1 MPIQKMMRGTIL
13 RKGKNDFYAPP
24 AGQSYRW
31 KHWVTEHDIKVCVVC
46 KTAHGKIYAMDETV
60 DAAPPLHFNCRCEIC
75 AMNSV
80 IAGFGTKDG
89 TDGADWFV
97 KLATRVAGLQHPDG
111 FWHASLLDPAS
122 YPSPETSCT
131 TFIVYSIAYGINE
144 GLLDKEIYLP
154 VMIKGWNALV
164 SAVEPNGKLGY
175 VQQIGADPKKV
186 TRDMTEVYGVGAFL
200 MAGNEIYKMAR

>member
-1 MPIQKMMRGTIL
+1 MMRGTIL

-60 DAAPPLHFNCRCEIC
+60 DAAPPLHFNCRCKIC

-89 TDGADWFV
+89 TDGADWWI
-97 KLATRVAGLQHPDG
+97 KYNGRLPEYYISWEEMYARGYKPGKPPRKYAPDMMIYG
-111 FWHASLLDPAS
+111 G
-122 YPSPETSCT
+122 
-131 TFIVYSIAYGINE
+131 VYSNDNGHLPSAPGRVWYEADINYYE
-144 GLLDKEIYLP
+144 GQRNRHRIVWSNDGLIFVTYDHYETFYEI
-154 VMIKGWNALV
+154 I
-164 SAVEPNGKLGY
+164 
-175 VQQIGADPKKV
+175 
-186 TRDMTEVYGVGAFL
+186 
-200 MAGNEIYKMAR
+200 

>member
-1 MPIQKMMRGTIL
+1 MMRGTIL

-46 KTAHGKIYAMDETV
+46 KTAHGKIYAMDEAV

-89 TDGADWFV
+89 TDGADW
-97 KLATRVAGLQHPDG
+97 
-111 FWHASLLDPAS
+111 W
-122 YPSPETSCT
+122 
-131 TFIVYSIAYGINE
+131 
-144 GLLDKEIYLP
+144 
-154 VMIKGWNALV
+154 IK
-164 SAVEPNGKLGY
+164 Y
-175 VQQIGADPKKV
+175 
-186 TRDMTEVYGVGAFL
+186 
-200 MAGNEIYKMAR
+200 NEIGRAHV

>member
-1 MPIQKMMRGTIL
+1 MVYDIRKERLKMQNSCVRVKERRKMPIQKMMRGTIL

-89 TDGADWFV
+89 TDG
-97 KLATRVAGLQHPDG
+97 
-111 FWHASLLDPAS
+111 
-122 YPSPETSCT
+122 
-131 TFIVYSIAYGINE
+131 GI
-144 GLLDKEIYLP
+144 G
-154 VMIKGWNALV
+154 G
-164 SAVEPNGKLGY
+164 
-175 VQQIGADPKKV
+175 
-186 TRDMTEVYGVGAFL
+186 
-200 MAGNEIYKMAR
+200 

>member
-80 IAGFGTKDG
+80 IAGLGTKDG
-89 TDGADWFV
+89 TDGADWWIKYNGDCRSKILV
-97 KLATRVAGLQHPDG
+97 GKKCM
-111 FWHASLLDPAS
+111 PA
-122 YPSPETSCT
+122 
-131 TFIVYSIAYGINE
+131 AINP
-144 GLLDKEIYLP
+144 G
-154 VMIKGWNALV
+154 NH
-164 SAVEPNGKLGY
+164 LG
-175 VQQIGADPKKV
+175 
-186 TRDMTEVYGVGAFL
+186 TMHRT
-200 MAGNEIYKMAR
+200 